1 MATTPAG
8 ISAAARGVALT
19 LSGFVILNYTVDE
32 SPIRQRVPDQNDA
45 TAEEAPV
52 DKRYDLRLSCY
63 CATASRTAP
72 ATGND
77 LVTVNGNTYYVDKVS
92 EAGTYNDLL
101 KWTITGHRFTNCP
114 AQS

>member
-1 MATTPAG
+1 MATTPSG

-45 TAEEAPV
+45 TAEEASV
-52 DKRYDLRLSCY
+52 DKRYDLSLSCY
-63 CATASRTAP
+63 CATASRSAPVTA
-72 ATGND
+72 ND
-77 LVTVNGNTYYVDKVS
+77 LVTVDGKTYYVDKVS
-92 EAGTYNDLL
+92 ESGAYNDLL